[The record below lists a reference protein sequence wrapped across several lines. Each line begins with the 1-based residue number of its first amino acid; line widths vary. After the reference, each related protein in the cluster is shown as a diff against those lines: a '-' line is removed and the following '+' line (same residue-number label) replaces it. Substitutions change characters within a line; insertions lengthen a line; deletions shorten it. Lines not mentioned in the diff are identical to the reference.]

1 MSAGIVASGGH
12 WSSHSAS
19 LSLIIYGVATETSI
33 VRLFMA
39 GVIPGLLLALGMYI
53 IIIIAASRVPSLVRG
68 KFDVSILVTSTVAA
82 IPGLG
87 MPVLVLGGLYG
98 GLLPQQRRPPRHAVM
113 HWHTVSY
120 RSAVNFLKSY
130 YQ

>member
-1 MSAGIVASGGH
+1 
-12 WSSHSAS
+12 
-19 LSLIIYGVATETSI
+19 
-33 VRLFMA
+33 MA

-98 GLLPQQRRPPRHAVM
+98 GLFTPTEAPPRHVVM

>member
-1 MSAGIVASGGH
+1 
-12 WSSHSAS
+12 
-19 LSLIIYGVATETSI
+19 
-33 VRLFMA
+33 MA
-39 GVIPGLLLALGMYI
+39 GVIPGLLLALGMY

-82 IPGLG
+82 IPFGLG

-98 GLLPQQRRPPRHAVM
+98 GLFTPTEAAARHAVM